1 MNGRVSRIV
10 SLGLLGLL
18 LAVGRALALDDPN
31 RITLPTAASIVGA
44 APFFSDVRVF
54 NSSYDATISLEAT
67 YRCYIGSC
75 PAVDRGLQIVVGP
88 RETKAFN
95 DMVGVAFSA
104 PNSAGGIEFEVTA
117 GGSAADVGIT
127 SRLYS
132 TSPVPT
138 VGMFVP
144 GVLTSAAQ
152 PVTFLG
158 QIANGGSGLG
168 FRTNAGAFNGG
179 NVAWSARFDVFDA
192 HGQLLGTVTRD
203 IAPHSGTQINNI
215 FGAINRGSESINDAV
230 IVVTSNGA
238 LFSYAAVIDNQ
249 TTDPFL
255 VNGSE
260 DVPAPPGHIPPP
272 RDPDAR
278 PQATPRRRRRR
289 LPPHAQ
295 TAIVNVGQ
303 GGSTRDQASNPAR
316 RTSTWATRSSGS
328 GSAAPTDDLRRLQR
342 RPPRRRALGF
352 GHRLRQ
358 DVHAAVH
365 AGRNVPVPLY
375 SARQRDDRDD
385 RRAVTLSP
393 HRFALDL
400 PPAGRPLRA
409 ASSCF

>member
-1 MNGRVSRIV
+1 MKIRVSRFLPIAV
-10 SLGLLGLL
+10 LTLLC
-18 LAVGRALALDDPN
+18 VGGHALALDDPN

-54 NSSYDATISLEAT
+54 NTSYDATISLEAT
-67 YRCYIGSC
+67 YRCFIGSC

-88 RETKAFN
+88 RETKAYN

-117 GGSAADVGIT
+117 GGSAADIGVT

-138 VGMFVP
+138 VGMFIP
-144 GVLTSAAQ
+144 GLLTSAAQ

-158 QIANGGSGLG
+158 QIANGGSGQG

-179 NVAWSARFDVFDA
+179 NVDWSAQFDVFDA
-192 HGQLLGTVTRD
+192 SGQLLGSVTRD
-203 IAPHSGTQINNI
+203 IPAHSGVQINNI

-255 VNGSE
+255 VIGAE

-272 RDPDAR
+272 APTQTPS
-278 PQATPRRRRRR
+278 PQATPR
-289 LPPHAQ
+289 PTATPTPAPQQGQ
-295 TAIVNVGQ
+295 TVVVNVGE
-303 GGSTRDQASNPAR
+303 GGLRFVDQTSGSSSTHIHVGDTVR
-316 RTSTWATRSSGS
+316 WVWSSGGHSSTS
-328 GSAAPTDDLRRLQR
+328 GACNGGCQADGMWDSGVVGSGHVFERKFTQAGTFPYHCTPHGAAMTGTVVVQ
-342 RPPRRRALGF
+342 
-352 GHRLRQ
+352 
-358 DVHAAVH
+358 
-365 AGRNVPVPLY
+365 
-375 SARQRDDRDD
+375 
-385 RRAVTLSP
+385 
-393 HRFALDL
+393 
-400 PPAGRPLRA
+400 
-409 ASSCF
+409 

>member
-1 MNGRVSRIV
+1 MRTRVSLRALLV
-10 SLGLLGLL
+10 LLSLLG
-18 LAVGRALALDDPN
+18 VGGHALALDDPN
-31 RITLPTAASIVGA
+31 RVTLPTAASIVGA

-54 NSSYDATISLEAT
+54 NTSYDATISLEAT
-67 YRCYIGSC
+67 YRCFIGSC
-75 PAVDRGLQIVVGP
+75 PAQDRGLQIVVGP

-117 GGSAADVGIT
+117 GGSAVDVGIT

-132 TSPVPT
+132 TAPTPT
-138 VGMFVP
+138 VGMFIP

-192 HGQLLGTVTRD
+192 NGQLLGTVTRE
-203 IAPHSGTQINNI
+203 IAAHSGTQINNI

-255 VNGSE
+255 VIGAE

-272 RDPDAR
+272 ALTQTPT
-278 PQATPRRRRRR
+278 PQATPR
-289 LPPHAQ
+289 PPSPTPTPAPQGQ
-295 TAIVNVGQ
+295 TVIVNVGE
-303 GGSTRDQASNPAR
+303 GGLNFVDQASGSNMTR
-316 RTSTWATRSSGS
+316 IHVGDTVRWVWVGGSHSTTSGGCSGGCRADGLWDSGTGS
-328 GSAAPTDDLRRLQR
+328 GKVFERKFTQAGTFPYHCIPHGAAMTGVIQV
-342 RPPRRRALGF
+342 
-352 GHRLRQ
+352 Q
-358 DVHAAVH
+358 
-365 AGRNVPVPLY
+365 
-375 SARQRDDRDD
+375 
-385 RRAVTLSP
+385 
-393 HRFALDL
+393 
-400 PPAGRPLRA
+400 
-409 ASSCF
+409 